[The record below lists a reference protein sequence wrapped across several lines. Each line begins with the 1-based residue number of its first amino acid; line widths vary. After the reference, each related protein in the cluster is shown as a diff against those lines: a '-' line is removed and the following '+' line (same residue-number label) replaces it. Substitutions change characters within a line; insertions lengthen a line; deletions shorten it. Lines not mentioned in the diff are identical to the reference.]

1 MKIRHLKKYP
11 TLQKVLKRDAYRKL
25 FLCLF
30 LGMALNVS
38 ANSSIFE
45 QKFTLNLSFKNA
57 KIEQVLDAITKQ
69 SGIKIAYNN
78 DEIATNKSV
87 SVNIKTSDIEDALE
101 AVLGNGYTFKQID
114 DYIAIARKEG
124 NAEKATPSITQQKD
138 LQIKGLITDA
148 DGNPIIGATV
158 AVKGTTTGVITDIDG
173 QYVINAPKGCILE
186 FRYIG
191 YNTEEK
197 EVKNDNPINIRMME
211 SSVGLEDVVVI
222 GYGQQ
227 KKESVVASINTIS
240 AKELS
245 MPTRSL
251 TNNLAG
257 QISGILAVQRSG
269 QPGKDDSEFWI
280 RGVSSFAGGTSPLV
294 LVDGVPRSMSDI
306 GVDEIESFTVL
317 KDASATAVYGAE
329 GANGVVLITSK
340 RGTAQKPTLDIRAEF
355 SVAKPTRLPKMM
367 GSYDHLS
374 LYNEAVWESKGNPTS
389 FVAPYSDDVLEM
401 YRSGIDPDLYPNAD
415 FTSLLKDN
423 TQNQRVTLNLRGGSE
438 RVKYFV
444 SGAFYNENGI
454 FDSQAIDKYDANIG
468 LSRYNIRSNVDINVT
483 KTTDLSVDMS
493 GQYMDS
499 SYPAKDVN
507 TIFTNIYAYAPY
519 LFPLRFSDGKFAEH
533 PQWNG
538 SSTENPYN
546 MLNESGYQKNWDAF
560 IQSKITL
567 NQKLDFITK
576 GLSLK
581 LTGSFDAN
589 YASITKRTKSPT
601 SYTMKLNENGE
612 KEYVQ
617 INEGQPNL
625 SDHANDAASG
635 KTGRKQ
641 IYLEASLNYTRT
653 FNELHDVAG
662 MVLYMQKDRQDM
674 GSGLPYKKQS
684 VVARTSYGFDN
695 RYLAE
700 ASFGLTG
707 SENFAKGY
715 RYGIFPSVGLAWYVS
730 NEAFMKNAE
739 DIINKLKIRASYGL
753 TGNDNVG
760 GSRFPY
766 RGVLVNGAEDVFFG
780 FNGGSGGKGVNSQ
793 GKGLIEGI
801 FSAPYLSWEV
811 EEKKNIGLD
820 LGLLRGRID
829 ISVDFFKNDRRDI
842 LMQRKTISSVT
853 GFRQNPWQNYGKV
866 SNKGIDGNIV
876 IKQKVQQVNLSFRG
890 NITYAKNK
898 VIEYDEVK
906 QRYDYQAYTGH
917 SLGTPKLYIAE
928 GLYTDNDFIITE
940 NPSDGSKNYTL
951 KEGLAIPSGAV
962 MPGDIKYTDLNNDK
976 KIDSY
981 DQTYNHGFYA
991 QNPEWVYGFGL
1002 NAEYKGFYAGIFF
1015 QGVANASIN
1024 LNGGRFVPFSGGLT
1038 GSTRVESV
1046 DHWSSRNPENH
1057 NVLYPRLHPEQFS
1070 HNTMGSTWWYRNGNF
1085 IRLKNLEFGYQFNP
1099 KTLQKALIKNAR
1111 LYVQGNNIA
1120 VWDHIKMWDPELG
1133 SAGGGSKYPIS
1144 MTWTVGL
1151 ELGF

>member
-1 MKIRHLKKYP
+1 
-11 TLQKVLKRDAYRKL
+11 
-25 FLCLF
+25 
-30 LGMALNVS
+30 
-38 ANSSIFE
+38 
-45 QKFTLNLSFKNA
+45 
-57 KIEQVLDAITKQ
+57 
-69 SGIKIAYNN
+69 
-78 DEIATNKSV
+78 
-87 SVNIKTSDIEDALE
+87 
-101 AVLGNGYTFKQID
+101 
-114 DYIAIARKEG
+114 
-124 NAEKATPSITQQKD
+124 
-138 LQIKGLITDA
+138 
-148 DGNPIIGATV
+148 
-158 AVKGTTTGVITDIDG
+158 
-173 QYVINAPKGCILE
+173 
-186 FRYIG
+186 
-191 YNTEEK
+191 
-197 EVKNDNPINIRMME
+197 
-211 SSVGLEDVVVI
+211 
-222 GYGQQ
+222 
-227 KKESVVASINTIS
+227 
-240 AKELS
+240 
-245 MPTRSL
+245 
-251 TNNLAG
+251 
-257 QISGILAVQRSG
+257 
-269 QPGKDDSEFWI
+269 
-280 RGVSSFAGGTSPLV
+280 
-294 LVDGVPRSMSDI
+294 
-306 GVDEIESFTVL
+306 
-317 KDASATAVYGAE
+317 
-329 GANGVVLITSK
+329 
-340 RGTAQKPTLDIRAEF
+340 
-355 SVAKPTRLPKMM
+355 M

>member
-57 KIEQVLDAITKQ
+57 KIEQVLDAIT
-69 SGIKIAYNN
+69 GIKIAYNN

-962 MPGDIKYTDLNNDK
+962 MPGDIKYTDFNNDK

>member
-1 MKIRHLKKYP
+1 M
-11 TLQKVLKRDAYRKL
+11 
-25 FLCLF
+25 
-30 LGMALNVS
+30 
-38 ANSSIFE
+38 
-45 QKFTLNLSFKNA
+45 
-57 KIEQVLDAITKQ
+57 
-69 SGIKIAYNN
+69 
-78 DEIATNKSV
+78 
-87 SVNIKTSDIEDALE
+87 
-101 AVLGNGYTFKQID
+101 
-114 DYIAIARKEG
+114 
-124 NAEKATPSITQQKD
+124 
-138 LQIKGLITDA
+138 
-148 DGNPIIGATV
+148 
-158 AVKGTTTGVITDIDG
+158 
-173 QYVINAPKGCILE
+173 
-186 FRYIG
+186 
-191 YNTEEK
+191 
-197 EVKNDNPINIRMME
+197 
-211 SSVGLEDVVVI
+211 
-222 GYGQQ
+222 
-227 KKESVVASINTIS
+227 
-240 AKELS
+240 
-245 MPTRSL
+245 
-251 TNNLAG
+251 
-257 QISGILAVQRSG
+257 
-269 QPGKDDSEFWI
+269 
-280 RGVSSFAGGTSPLV
+280 
-294 LVDGVPRSMSDI
+294 
-306 GVDEIESFTVL
+306 